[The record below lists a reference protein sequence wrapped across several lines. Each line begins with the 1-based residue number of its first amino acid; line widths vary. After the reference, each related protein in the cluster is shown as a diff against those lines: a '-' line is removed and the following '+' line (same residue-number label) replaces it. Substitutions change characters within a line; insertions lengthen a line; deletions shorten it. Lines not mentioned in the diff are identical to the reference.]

1 MRKLTCYAWGKP
13 GDWEAL
19 CVDLDLAAQ
28 GASLEEVRREL
39 GDAIET
45 YLDYVADLP
54 ENEQTR
60 FLNRKVPLRLRLQL
74 ALQYRA
80 SHLLNLLKTGSSG
93 RELTRAGFVVT
104 LTS

>member
-60 FLNRKVPLRLRLQL
+60 FLNRKVPLTLRLQL
-74 ALQYRA
+74 ALKHRA
-80 SHLLNLLKTGSSG
+80 FHLLNLLKIGSNG

-104 LTS
+104 PTS

>member
-19 CVDLDLAAQ
+19 CVDLDIPAQ
-28 GASLEEVRREL
+28 GTSLEEVRREL

-54 ENEQTR
+54 ENEQAR
-60 FLNRKVPLRLRLQL
+60 FLNRKVPLRLRLLL
-74 ALQYRA
+74 ALKHRA
-80 SHLLNLLKTGSSG
+80 FCLLNSLKIGSND
-93 RELTRAGFVVT
+93 RNFARAGFVVT
-104 LTS
+104 PTS

>member
-13 GDWEAL
+13 GDWEGL

-28 GASLEEVRREL
+28 GENFEEVRREL

-54 ENEQTR
+54 ENEQAR
-60 FLNRKVPLRLRLQL
+60 FLNRKAPLRLRCQL
-74 ALQYRA
+74 ALKHRA
-80 SHLLNLLKTGSSG
+80 FYLLNSLKIGPNDG
-93 RELTRAGFVVT
+93 DFTRAGFVVT
-104 LTS
+104 ATS

>member
-28 GASLEEVRREL
+28 GENLEEVRREL
-39 GDAIET
+39 GDAIQT

-54 ENEQTR
+54 ENEQAR
-60 FLNRKVPLRLRLQL
+60 FLDRKAPLRLRLQL
-74 ALQYRA
+74 ALKHRA
-80 SHLLNLLKTGSSG
+80 FYLLNSLKIGATG

-104 LTS
+104 PTS

>member
-28 GASLEEVRREL
+28 GENLEEVRREL

-54 ENEQTR
+54 EDEQDR
-60 FLNRKVPLRLRLQL
+60 FRNRKAPLRLRLQL
-74 ALQYRA
+74 ALMHRA
-80 SHLLNLLKTGSSG
+80 FHLLDPLKISSNC
-93 RELTRAGFVVT
+93 REFTRTGFVVIP
-104 LTS
+104 TS

>member
-28 GASLEEVRREL
+28 GGNFEEVRREL

-54 ENEQTR
+54 ENEQAR
-60 FLNRKVPLRLRLQL
+60 FLNRKAPLRLRLLL
-74 ALQYRA
+74 ALKHRA
-80 SHLLNLLKTGSSG
+80 FYLLNSPKIGSND
-93 RELTRAGFVVT
+93 RDFTRAGFVVT
-104 LTS
+104 PTS